1 MILSILLLEAS
12 GTRVQSAAAEEFGRM
27 DPLGIAMAVIAMTIV
42 FTSLILLYIT
52 FKYLAKL
59 YNVDFKKLF
68 KKRGHPEYKVTNVP
82 VDIPEET
89 LAAISLALYLYQMEL
104 HGLEDAVMTF
114 KNAAK
119 TYSPWS
125 SKIYGLRR
133 TPKS

>member
-1 MILSILLLEAS
+1 MMLSILLLEET

-27 DPLGIAMAVIAMTIV
+27 DPTGIAMAVIAMTIV
-42 FTSLILLYIT
+42 FTSLMLLYIT
-52 FKYLAKL
+52 FKYIAKL

-68 KKRGHPEYKVTNVP
+68 KKNHPEHEESKVVE
-82 VDIPEET
+82 DITDET
-89 LAAISLALYLYQMEL
+89 IAAISMALYLYQMEL
-104 HGLEDAVMTF
+104 QGMEDAVMTF

-133 TPKS
+133 SPNH

>member
-1 MILSILLLEAS
+1 MLSILLLKES
-12 GTRVQSAAAEEFGRM
+12 GTHVQSAAAEEFGRM
-27 DPLGIAMAVIAMTIV
+27 DPTGIAMAVIAMTIV
-42 FTSLILLYIT
+42 LSSLTLLYIT

-68 KKRGHPEYKVTNVP
+68 KKRQHHEDQVDKAP

-104 HGLEDAVMTF
+104 QGLEDAVMTF